1 MRIGPMSTI
10 GGVKIVEKAE
20 VNLNASQLSLD
31 ICAIIWEWLDCF
43 SELSVVKYP
52 KFEGFW
58 RHIHIKENQNGEYLI
73 IFRFNDYNKWEFDWK
88 SERGGFIRFVRSM
101 SLKKGY
107 TLKAIYYQICEGT
120 SEPKRVDTFHRIYY
134 DGELIQRMLGY
145 NFVIH
150 PGCFF
155 QVNTQLAKILYSVV
169 QSFFKSSVGEVL
181 LDLCCGVGMFGI
193 LMSKLFKEVYGIDNN
208 PCNIEMVGR
217 NCELNNVT
225 NYKYILGNVEDIV
238 DKVLVGGKRYS
249 IVVNPPRRGLYTNF
263 IEYINSK
270 KEFVKDIVYVSCNM
284 TSLKRDLDEFGDD
297 WEVENIVPLDQFPN
311 TNHCEIIVK
320 MKNKIF

>member
-1 MRIGPMSTI
+1 MRIGPMSTKE
-10 GGVKIVEKAE
+10 GVKIVEKAD
-20 VNLNASQLSLD
+20 VNLNASQLALD
-31 ICAIIWEWLDCF
+31 ICSIVWDWLDSF

-58 RHIHIKENQNGEYLI
+58 RHIHIKENQDGEFLI

-88 SERGGFIRFVRSM
+88 SERGEFIKFIRST

-107 TLKAIYYQICEGT
+107 RLRAIYYQICEGT
-120 SEPKRVDTFHRIYY
+120 SEPKRVDTFHRLYY
-134 DGELIQRMLGY
+134 DGELIQGILGY

-169 QSFFKSSVGEVL
+169 QSFYSVGGDIL

-193 LMSKLFKEVYGIDNN
+193 LMSKYFREVYGIDNN
-208 PCNIEMVGR
+208 PCNIDMVAR
-217 NCELNNVT
+217 NCQINSVK
-225 NYKYILGNVEDIV
+225 NYEYLLGNVEDIV
-238 DKVLVGGKRYS
+238 DKVVTDGRKYS
-249 IVVNPPRRGLYTNF
+249 IIVNPPRRGLYSNF

-270 KEFVKDIVYVSCNM
+270 SEFVSDIVYVSCNM
-284 TSLKRDLDEFGDD
+284 NSLKRDMEEFGDG
-297 WEVENIVPLDQFPN
+297 WEVEKVVPLDQFPN

-320 MKNKIF
+320 MKNKMF